1 MLTTAK
7 SIQLLDV
14 NGMNISPIT
23 DITSLYYEV
32 ENPKN
37 KSIISRKYVYDAF
50 PVGVNIDP
58 VNLINI
64 GKLQL
69 AGSRHPKDG
78 SLYIKG
84 QLYKIVD
91 GNKNDIL
98 VSRIDTSVI
107 PGTTL
112 RELKVTNYNLSEIL
126 SYAFFK
132 QLSP

>member
-32 ENPKN
+32 ENPKD

-64 GKLQL
+64 GKPTRTS
-69 AGSRHPKDG
+69 GRHPDKGPLYKDG
-78 SLYIKG
+78 
-84 QLYKIVD
+84 
-91 GNKNDIL
+91 
-98 VSRIDTSVI
+98 
-107 PGTTL
+107 
-112 RELKVTNYNLSEIL
+112 
-126 SYAFFK
+126 
-132 QLSP
+132 

>member
-32 ENPKN
+32 QNPKD

-64 GKLQL
+64 GKPQL
-69 AGSRHPKDG
+69 TGSRHPKDG

-91 GNKNDIL
+91 
-98 VSRIDTSVI
+98 SRFS
-107 PGTTL
+107 
-112 RELKVTNYNLSEIL
+112 K
-126 SYAFFK
+126 
-132 QLSP
+132 